1 MFFVYSGITSGLL
14 LGSGIG
20 NVKVSLIKT
29 TLENGVKAGSL
40 LLGGVALSDFL
51 LISIVN
57 AGSSWFAIP
66 QNWEKNIFLGTG
78 ILFIVLGS
86 MILLKL
92 FFETK
97 KTGKVQVSGKFKLP
111 FVKGFL
117 INTLN
122 PYNYLTWMGFMVFL
136 NKINADKT
144 DKLIFF
150 FFALLGM
157 LIIDGLILFN
167 IRRANWL
174 LKYSRQLSILN
185 ALIFIALGLKL
196 LI

>member
-78 ILFIVLGS
+78 ILFIVLG
-86 MILLKL
+86 MVILIKIFLDTHRSDVKSA
-92 FFETK
+92 
-97 KTGKVQVSGKFKLP
+97 GINFKLP

-136 NKINADKT
+136 NKINAGKT

-157 LIIDGLILFN
+157 LIIDGLILIN

-174 LKYSRQLSILN
+174 LKYSRQLTILN
-185 ALIFIALGLKL
+185 ALIFLALGLKL
-196 LI
+196 LF

>member
-66 QNWEKNIFLGTG
+66 QNWEKKIFHGTG
-78 ILFIVLGS
+78 ILFIVLG
-86 MILLKL
+86 MVILVKIFLDTHRSDVKSA
-92 FFETK
+92 
-97 KTGKVQVSGKFKLP
+97 GSNFKLP

-136 NKINADKT
+136 NKINAGKT

-157 LIIDGLILFN
+157 LIIDGLILIN

-174 LKYSRQLSILN
+174 LKYSRHLTILN

-196 LI
+196 LF

>member
-1 MFFVYSGITSGLL
+1 
-14 LGSGIG
+14 
-20 NVKVSLIKT
+20 
-29 TLENGVKAGSL
+29 
-40 LLGGVALSDFL
+40 
-51 LISIVN
+51 
-57 AGSSWFAIP
+57 
-66 QNWEKNIFLGTG
+66 
-78 ILFIVLGS
+78 
-86 MILLKL
+86 
-92 FFETK
+92 
-97 KTGKVQVSGKFKLP
+97 
-111 FVKGFL
+111 VKGFL

-136 NKINADKT
+136 NKINAGKT

-157 LIIDGLILFN
+157 LIIDGLILIN

-196 LI
+196 LF